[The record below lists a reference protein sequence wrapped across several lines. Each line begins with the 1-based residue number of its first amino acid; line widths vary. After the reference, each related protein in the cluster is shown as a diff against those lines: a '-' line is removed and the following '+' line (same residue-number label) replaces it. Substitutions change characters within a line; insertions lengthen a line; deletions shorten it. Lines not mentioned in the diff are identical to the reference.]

1 MDFIIFC
8 VVGFLTFA
16 VGVFGFS
23 QIIGSLR
30 TKQKSFLL
38 PIIIWVSL
46 LIIIYFAFT
55 NLIPNFI
62 NALYIGYILSF
73 LIVIAQSKIE

>member
-8 VVGFLTFA
+8 VVGFLAFA

-30 TKQKSFLL
+30 AKQRSFLL
-38 PIIIWVSL
+38 PIIIWVSI
-46 LIIIYFAFT
+46 LIIIYFAFA
-55 NLIPNFI
+55 NLIPYFI

-73 LIVIAQSKIE
+73 LIVISQSKIE